1 MSVFVYAIVGLI
13 LAVSA
18 WFLFGGS
25 SKAAPAPAAAVAPA
39 RKPPHASA
47 PAAHTRATRDKY
59 DPNKSQLAPD
69 LRAGFLA
76 AANWNDPVDVV
87 PGIGP
92 AYAKLLRK
100 QNVLLVSQLL
110 GKFLTLKQPG
120 GNVLA
125 QLDAFY
131 DWLSDVGISGGQRS
145 GITQCVA
152 EKINSMMPGSY
163 SEAALGL

>member
-39 RKPPHASA
+39 RKPPHAPA

-69 LRAGFLA
+69 RRAGFLA

-100 QNVLLVSQLL
+100 QM
-110 GKFLTLKQPG
+110 
-120 GNVLA
+120 
-125 QLDAFY
+125 
-131 DWLSDVGISGGQRS
+131 VGIISIMMLWPCSVRLTPKSLLKRS
-145 GITQCVA
+145 RRC
-152 EKINSMMPGSY
+152 KSY
-163 SEAALGL
+163 ERPMRYWKPRSRNWSSCCG